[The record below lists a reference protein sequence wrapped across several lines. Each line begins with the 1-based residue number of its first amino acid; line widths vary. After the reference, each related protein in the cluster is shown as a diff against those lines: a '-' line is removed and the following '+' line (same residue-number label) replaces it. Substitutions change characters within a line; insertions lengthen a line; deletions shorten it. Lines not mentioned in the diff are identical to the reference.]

1 MTNFTKK
8 AIKETFVELLEEHP
22 LSDITIKNIVEKCG
36 INRNSFYYH
45 YNDLPDLIEEIVK
58 EDAEGI
64 IKKYPSVKSIVE
76 CYDAL
81 IEFASQHK
89 RAIMHI
95 FKSVNRE
102 MFENYLMEVSEYLV
116 RSYIEMAIS
125 GTNIGESSR
134 QNLTDY
140 YKCVCFGLVIEWLNK
155 GMKEEYAQ
163 EFRKILVMR
172 KDLALEIAKGLQD

>member
-1 MTNFTKK
+1 MANFTKK
-8 AIKETFVELLEEHP
+8 AIKETFVELLEERP
-22 LSDITIKNIVEKCG
+22 LSDITIKDIVEKCG

-45 YNDLPDLIEEIVK
+45 YHDLPDLIEEIVK

-76 CYDAL
+76 CYDAM
-81 IEFASQHK
+81 IEFASQHR

-116 RSYIEMAIS
+116 RSYIEIAVSEAGIS
-125 GTNIGESSR
+125 EKSKQS
-134 QNLTDY
+134 LTDY
-140 YKCVCFGLVIEWLNK
+140 YKCVCFGLIIEWLNK

-163 EFRKILVMR
+163 EFRRILILR
-172 KDLALEIAKGLQD
+172 KDFVVETAKDLQE

>member
-1 MTNFTKK
+1 MANFTKK

-22 LSDITIKNIVEKCG
+22 LSDITIKDIVEECG

-45 YNDLPDLIEEIVK
+45 YHDLPDLIEEIVK

-116 RSYIEMAIS
+116 RSYIEMAVS
-125 GTNIGESSR
+125 GTSIGESSR
-134 QNLTDY
+134 QTLTDY

-172 KDLALEIAKGLQD
+172 KDLAPEIAKGLQD